1 MSGCRQT
8 PKTEGPLP
16 GCPPRRVA
24 LVSFDLA
31 HPVIGL
37 EICGDVVIGRSS
49 DTAMPDLDLTRHDA
63 AEYGVSRKHALL
75 RIAEEGLQLID
86 LGSLNGTRCNG
97 AQLLPEVPQMLR
109 HEDIIEFGNLQ
120 FQFKVVDRH
129 G

>member
-1 MSGCRQT
+1 
-8 PKTEGPLP
+8 
-16 GCPPRRVA
+16 
-24 LVSFDLA
+24 LA

-49 DTAMPDLDLTRHDA
+49 NTAIPDLDLTRHDA

-97 AQLLPEVPQMLR
+97 TQLTPEVPQVLH
-109 HEDIIEFGNLQ
+109 HEDVIEFGNLK
-120 FQFKVVDRH
+120 FQFKIVDKRN
-129 G
+129 